1 MVFVSM
7 RQTNEVIDSN
17 YYDRELKYQQV
28 IDAKKNLQKT
38 NDSVLLVTGAHHI
51 KVIFP
56 KNTVSQLDSGK
67 IEFLKLSDSKF
78 DHVIVMK
85 PSNDS
90 LYEVPLALLAK
101 GMYRVRIEWSNDR
114 TGYYQEKDLQIE

>member
-1 MVFVSM
+1 MCI
-7 RQTNEVIDSN
+7 R
-17 YYDRELKYQQV
+17 DR
-28 IDAKKNLQKT
+28 
-38 NDSVLLVTGAHHI
+38 TGAHHI